1 MKLYNYDNNRRTSKR
16 VCEYAGK
23 NDAESEARKKEI
35 LSWLENHAD
44 EDSIEKAKEFVNDKL
59 NDIENDVAAL
69 NNN

>member
-1 MKLYNYDNNRRTSKR
+1 MTTPEELLK
-16 VCEYAGK
+16 EYANIAGK

-44 EDSIEKAKEFVNDKL
+44 EECIEKAKEFVNDKL

>member
-1 MKLYNYDNNRRTSKR
+1 MTTTEELLK
-16 VCEYAGK
+16 EYANIAGK

-59 NDIENDVAAL
+59 NDIDNDVAAL

>member
-1 MKLYNYDNNRRTSKR
+1 MTTTEELLK
-16 VCEYAGK
+16 EYANIAGK

-35 LSWLENHAD
+35 LSWLEIHAD
-44 EDSIEKAKEFVNDKL
+44 EESIEKAKEFVNDKL

>member
-1 MKLYNYDNNRRTSKR
+1 MTTTEELLK
-16 VCEYAGK
+16 EYANIAGK
-23 NDAESEARKKEI
+23 NDAESEARKKKI

>member
-1 MKLYNYDNNRRTSKR
+1 MTTTEELLK
-16 VCEYAGK
+16 EYANIAGK
-23 NDAESEARKKEI
+23 NDAESEAWKKEI

-44 EDSIEKAKEFVNDKL
+44 EESIEKAKEFVNDKL

>member
-1 MKLYNYDNNRRTSKR
+1 MTTTEELLKQYANI
-16 VCEYAGK
+16 AGK
-23 NDAESEARKKEI
+23 NEEESEARKKEI

>member
-1 MKLYNYDNNRRTSKR
+1 MTTTEELLK
-16 VCEYAGK
+16 EYANIAGK

-44 EDSIEKAKEFVNDKL
+44 EESNEKAKEFVNDKL

>member
-1 MKLYNYDNNRRTSKR
+1 MTTTEELLK
-16 VCEYAGK
+16 EYANIAGT
-23 NDAESEARKKEI
+23 NDAESEARKNEI

-44 EDSIEKAKEFVNDKL
+44 EESIEKAKEFVNDKL

>member
-1 MKLYNYDNNRRTSKR
+1 MTTTEELLK
-16 VCEYAGK
+16 EYANIAGK
-23 NDAESEARKKEI
+23 NDAESEARKNEI

-44 EDSIEKAKEFVNDKL
+44 EESIEKAKEFVNDKL

>member
-1 MKLYNYDNNRRTSKR
+1 MKHNYDNNRRTSKR
-16 VCEYAGK
+16 VCDIAGK

-44 EDSIEKAKEFVNDKL
+44 EESIEKAKEFVNDKL

>member
-1 MKLYNYDNNRRTSKR
+1 MTTTEELLKQYANI
-16 VCEYAGK
+16 AGK

-44 EDSIEKAKEFVNDKL
+44 EESIEKAKEFVNDKL

>member
-1 MKLYNYDNNRRTSKR
+1 MTTTEELLK
-16 VCEYAGK
+16 EYANIARK

-44 EDSIEKAKEFVNDKL
+44 EESIEKAKEFVNDKL

>member
-1 MKLYNYDNNRRTSKR
+1 MTTTEELLK
-16 VCEYAGK
+16 EYANIAGK

-44 EDSIEKAKEFVNDKL
+44 EESIEKAKEFVNDKL
-59 NDIENDVAAL
+59 NDIENDVAAW

>member
-1 MKLYNYDNNRRTSKR
+1 MTTTEELLK
-16 VCEYAGK
+16 EYANIAGK

-44 EDSIEKAKEFVNDKL
+44 EESIEKAKEVVNDKL

>member
-1 MKLYNYDNNRRTSKR
+1 MTTTEELLK
-16 VCEYAGK
+16 EYANIAGK

-35 LSWLENHAD
+35 LSWLENHA
-44 EDSIEKAKEFVNDKL
+44 EEERSEKAKEFVNDKL

>member
-1 MKLYNYDNNRRTSKR
+1 MTTTEELLK
-16 VCEYAGK
+16 EYANIAGK
-23 NDAESEARKKEI
+23 NDAESEVRKKEI

>member
-1 MKLYNYDNNRRTSKR
+1 MTTTEELLK
-16 VCEYAGK
+16 EYTNIAGK

-35 LSWLENHAD
+35 LSWLENHED

>member
-1 MKLYNYDNNRRTSKR
+1 MTTTEELLK
-16 VCEYAGK
+16 EYANIAGK
-23 NDAESEARKKEI
+23 NEEESEARKKEI

>member
-1 MKLYNYDNNRRTSKR
+1 MTTTEELLK
-16 VCEYAGK
+16 EYANIAGK

-35 LSWLENHAD
+35 LSWLENYAD

>member
-1 MKLYNYDNNRRTSKR
+1 MTTTEELLK
-16 VCEYAGK
+16 EYANIAGK

-35 LSWLENHAD
+35 LSWLENQAD
-44 EDSIEKAKEFVNDKL
+44 EESIEKAKEFVNDKL

>member
-1 MKLYNYDNNRRTSKR
+1 MTTTEELLK
-16 VCEYAGK
+16 EYANIAGK
-23 NDAESEARKKEI
+23 NEEESEARKKEI

-59 NDIENDVAAL
+59 NDIENDIAAL

>member
-1 MKLYNYDNNRRTSKR
+1 MTTTEELLK
-16 VCEYAGK
+16 EYANIAGK

-44 EDSIEKAKEFVNDKL
+44 EESIEKAKEFVNDKL

-69 NNN
+69 NYN

>member
-1 MKLYNYDNNRRTSKR
+1 MTTTEELLK
-16 VCEYAGK
+16 EYANIAGK
-23 NDAESEARKKEI
+23 NDAESEARKKKI
-35 LSWLENHAD
+35 LSWLEKHAD

>member
-1 MKLYNYDNNRRTSKR
+1 MTTTEELLK
-16 VCEYAGK
+16 EYTNIAGK
-23 NDAESEARKKEI
+23 NNAESEERKKEI

-44 EDSIEKAKEFVNDKL
+44 EESIEKAKEFVNDKL

>member
-1 MKLYNYDNNRRTSKR
+1 MTTTEEHLK
-16 VCEYAGK
+16 EYANIAGK

-44 EDSIEKAKEFVNDKL
+44 EESIEKAKEFVNDKL

>member
-1 MKLYNYDNNRRTSKR
+1 MTTTEELLK
-16 VCEYAGK
+16 EYANIAGK

-44 EDSIEKAKEFVNDKL
+44 ENSIEKAKEFVNDKL

>member
-1 MKLYNYDNNRRTSKR
+1 MTTTEELLK
-16 VCEYAGK
+16 EYANIAGK

-44 EDSIEKAKEFVNDKL
+44 EESIEKAKGFVNDKL

>member
-1 MKLYNYDNNRRTSKR
+1 MTTTEELLKEFANI
-16 VCEYAGK
+16 AGK

>member
-1 MKLYNYDNNRRTSKR
+1 MTTTEELLK
-16 VCEYAGK
+16 EYANIAGK

-35 LSWLENHAD
+35 ISQLENHAD
-44 EDSIEKAKEFVNDKL
+44 EESIEKAKEFVNDKL

>member
-1 MKLYNYDNNRRTSKR
+1 MTTTEELLK
-16 VCEYAGK
+16 EYANIAGK
-23 NDAESEARKKEI
+23 NDAESEARKKEL